1 MRTDDGF
8 VGWLM
13 RRYGVCRADAED
25 ILQAS
30 LLRLVHDYRV
40 KHPDA
45 NEAELQAYLDA
56 LPEGVLYQTLHWQAC
71 NWLRARRRE
80 QTTLACWMQQRPC
93 EDDPEQA
100 AVERV
105 YAEWLASLLPDGAQ
119 EIHALLEAGYTW
131 DEIAEQLGVR
141 PSAAKMRF
149 QRGVAQV
156 RQKLGLGCDDL
167 AVCGVNRDGGRET
180 GVAPTQSQMEVHDE
194 ESSEMADGQLERVDR
209 CEHGG
214 SAVDPCRPQR
224 TRRGGGGEFRKST
237 YTLGTGC
244 SQPAYGVTNETAVRM
259 TLRENQLRLHGGG
272 GLEGEIPLPG
282 PVPIQPIIIA
292 PPGGS
297 NGGSNDCCTF
307 VRDTHCLK
315 RYFCRTTYNCG
326 RIFQRHRWYF
336 RWECQRSC
344 NQRRYFGCTEWQ
356 PTPETSGDDLCCQWS
371 QDEHLP
377 DCVSTEPNPI
387 PCPVLEIQVP

>member
-1 MRTDDGF
+1 
-8 VGWLM
+8 M

-30 LLRLVHDYRV
+30 LLRLAHDYRA
-40 KHPDA
+40 KHPNA
-45 NEAELQAYLDA
+45 SEAELQAYLDT
-56 LPEGVLYQTLHWQAC
+56 LPEGVLYRTLHWQAC

-105 YAEWLASLLPDGAQ
+105 YAEWLASLLPDGAR

-131 DEIAEQLGVR
+131 DEIATQLGVR

-167 AVCGVNRDGGRET
+167 AVCGVNRDGGRKT

-194 ESSEMADGQLERVDR
+194 ESSEMADGQLERVDCR
-209 CEHGG
+209 EHGG

-224 TRRGGGGEFRKST
+224 TRRGG
-237 YTLGTGC
+237 
-244 SQPAYGVTNETAVRM
+244 
-259 TLRENQLRLHGGG
+259 
-272 GLEGEIPLPG
+272 
-282 PVPIQPIIIA
+282 
-292 PPGGS
+292 
-297 NGGSNDCCTF
+297 
-307 VRDTHCLK
+307 
-315 RYFCRTTYNCG
+315 
-326 RIFQRHRWYF
+326 
-336 RWECQRSC
+336 
-344 NQRRYFGCTEWQ
+344 
-356 PTPETSGDDLCCQWS
+356 
-371 QDEHLP
+371 QDRP
-377 DCVSTEPNPI
+377 
-387 PCPVLEIQVP
+387 